1 MKSPLINLAARLEYW
16 ALKTPL
22 ASAIWFEGKDYSY
35 ALLDATST
43 RLASSLVAAGLKAG
57 DRIGIYLPNTPEFA
71 LAYFAI
77 QKAGM
82 VPVSINAI
90 FKSAE
95 VEFLINDSGARLVFT
110 TEELALNVPIARCPG
125 LKWVLVAE
133 GEQQDSMNSWS
144 TRGDAE
150 FNSRARAANAPAAL
164 LYSSGTTGTPKGVIL
179 TAQNVWSNI
188 QVAAKYAGYRPG
200 DKLATFLPLFHVYGQ
215 NFILLG
221 SVFAGS
227 CVALFRRFVPDLV
240 LPAIKREGITC
251 FFGVPTIF
259 INLLA
264 SPLSPETMSSV
275 RFYMSAA
282 ATMPEEISRRWF
294 EKFGQRIYEGY
305 GLTECAPFAAYND
318 LQEHRFGSVGRAV
331 DDFQIAIFD
340 ESERAVATGDWGEIV
355 IKGPGV
361 MAGYWGRPEDTEV
374 ALRGGWLHSGDIG
387 RMDEDGY
394 VFIVDR
400 VKDMINVSG
409 FKVWPAEVEQYLYKI
424 PGVIEVAVYGLP
436 DANKGERVAV
446 AMVIDPASSV
456 TAQSVMEYCRQNIA
470 AYKVPAQVDIVNELP
485 KSATGKILKRVLRQ
499 DSVKLALA
507 KSQSARQ

>member
-1 MKSPLINLAARLEYW
+1 MYDASSEQIPETAPSVPDVSPSRSFKSPLISLAARLEYW
-16 ALKTPL
+16 ALKTPV

-35 ALLDATST
+35 VLLDETST
-43 RLASSLVAAGLKAG
+43 RLASNLVAAGLKAG

-90 FKSAE
+90 LKCAE
-95 VEFLINDSGARLVFT
+95 VEFLINDSDARLVFT
-110 TEELALNVPIARCPG
+110 TEELAFNVPIARFPG

-133 GEQQDSMNSWS
+133 GEQQDSMSSWS
-144 TRGDAE
+144 KRGVAD
-150 FNSRARAANAPAAL
+150 FRSRARAANAPAAL

-179 TAQNVWSNI
+179 TAQNIWSNI

-221 SVFAGS
+221 
-227 CVALFRRFVPDLV
+227 
-240 LPAIKREGITC
+240 
-251 FFGVPTIF
+251 
-259 INLLA
+259 
-264 SPLSPETMSSV
+264 SV

-331 DDFQIAIFD
+331 DDFQIAIVD
-340 ESERAVATGDWGEIV
+340 QLDQSVATGEWGEIV

-361 MAGYWGRPEDTEV
+361 MVGYWGRPEETEV
-374 ALRGGWLHSGDIG
+374 ALRGGWLHTGDIG

-400 VKDMINVSG
+400 VKDMVNVSG
-409 FKVWPAEVEQYLYKI
+409 FKVWPAEVE
-424 PGVIEVAVYGLP
+424 
-436 DANKGERVAV
+436 
-446 AMVIDPASSV
+446 
-456 TAQSVMEYCRQNIA
+456 
-470 AYKVPAQVDIVNELP
+470 
-485 KSATGKILKRVLRQ
+485 
-499 DSVKLALA
+499 
-507 KSQSARQ
+507 